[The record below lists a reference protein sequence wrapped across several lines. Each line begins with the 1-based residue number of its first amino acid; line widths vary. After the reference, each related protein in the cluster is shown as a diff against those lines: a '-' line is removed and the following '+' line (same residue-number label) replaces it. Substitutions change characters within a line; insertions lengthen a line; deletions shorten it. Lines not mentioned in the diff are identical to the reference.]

1 MSYGTLYLCATPI
14 GNLQDITLRVLD
26 TLKTVDLVACE
37 DTRKTLQL
45 LNHFSIS
52 KPVTSY
58 YEHNKMTKGDVII
71 QQLKEGKNIALVS
84 DAGMPGISDPGYDLV
99 QQCLAEGI
107 TFTVLPGAVAAI
119 TGLVLSGLPTDR
131 FAFEGFVPRQ
141 KKERQQFFLNLLHE
155 ERTMIFYESPHRLQD
170 TLETM
175 AEIFPDR
182 TMAAAR
188 ELTKKF
194 ETIMP
199 TTLEE
204 ALASDTAMKPRCPV
218 CSKPAVLEGAYVP
231 QCADKYISLAKC
243 RVHGNLLCRL
253 RFRVTDDGKKLMNL
267 SVAKAAPSN
276 CAYVRTK
283 RLQVAERVQR
293 YQQLHGK
300 APDPEEALLNADR
313 SSMPFED

>member
-26 TLKTVDLVACE
+26 TLRTVDLVACE

-58 YEHNKMTKGDVII
+58 YEHNKLTKGDVII

-99 QQCLAEGI
+99 QQCLTEGI
-107 TFTVLPGAVAAI
+107 AFTVLPGAVAAI

-131 FAFEGFVPRQ
+131 FAFEGFIPRQ

-170 TLETM
+170 TLKTM

-194 ETIMP
+194 EEIVRGTPSEILTHFETEGIRGEFVLLLHGAQP
-199 TTLEE
+199 AQPEE
-204 ALASDTAMKPRCPV
+204 RDLDWA
-218 CSKPAVLEGAYVP
+218 
-231 QCADKYISLAKC
+231 
-243 RVHGNLLCRL
+243 
-253 RFRVTDDGKKLMNL
+253 
-267 SVAKAAPSN
+267 
-276 CAYVRTK
+276 
-283 RLQVAERVQR
+283 VQR
-293 YQQLHGK
+293 TAQL
-300 APDPEEALLNADR
+300 EADGIPQKDAIKQAAKEAGLSKRDVYN
-313 SSMPFED
+313 FIVQNK

>member
-99 QQCLAEGI
+99 QQCLTEGI
-107 TFTVLPGAVAAI
+107 AFTVLPGAVAAI

-131 FAFEGFVPRQ
+131 FAFEGFIPRQ

-170 TLETM
+170 TLKTM

-194 ETIMP
+194 EEIVRGTPSELLTHFETEGIRGEFVLLLHGAQP
-199 TTLEE
+199 AQPEE
-204 ALASDTAMKPRCPV
+204 RDLDWA
-218 CSKPAVLEGAYVP
+218 
-231 QCADKYISLAKC
+231 
-243 RVHGNLLCRL
+243 
-253 RFRVTDDGKKLMNL
+253 
-267 SVAKAAPSN
+267 
-276 CAYVRTK
+276 
-283 RLQVAERVQR
+283 VQR
-293 YQQLHGK
+293 TAQL
-300 APDPEEALLNADR
+300 EADGIPQKDAIKQAAKEAGLSKRDVYN
-313 SSMPFED
+313 FIVQNK

>member
-58 YEHNKMTKGDVII
+58 YEHNKLIKGNVII

-194 ETIMP
+194 EEIVRGTPSEILTHFETEGIRGEFVLLLHGAQP
-199 TTLEE
+199 AQPEE
-204 ALASDTAMKPRCPV
+204 RDLDWA
-218 CSKPAVLEGAYVP
+218 
-231 QCADKYISLAKC
+231 
-243 RVHGNLLCRL
+243 
-253 RFRVTDDGKKLMNL
+253 
-267 SVAKAAPSN
+267 
-276 CAYVRTK
+276 
-283 RLQVAERVQR
+283 VQR
-293 YQQLHGK
+293 TAQL
-300 APDPEEALLNADR
+300 EADGIPQKDAIKQAAKEAGLSKRDVYN
-313 SSMPFED
+313 FIVQNK

>member
-99 QQCLAEGI
+99 QQCLTEGI
-107 TFTVLPGAVAAI
+107 AFTVLPGAVAAI

-170 TLETM
+170 TLKTM

-194 ETIMP
+194 EEIVRGTPSELLTHFETEGIRGEFVLLLHGAQP
-199 TTLEE
+199 AQPEE
-204 ALASDTAMKPRCPV
+204 RDLDWA
-218 CSKPAVLEGAYVP
+218 
-231 QCADKYISLAKC
+231 
-243 RVHGNLLCRL
+243 
-253 RFRVTDDGKKLMNL
+253 
-267 SVAKAAPSN
+267 
-276 CAYVRTK
+276 
-283 RLQVAERVQR
+283 VQR
-293 YQQLHGK
+293 TAQL
-300 APDPEEALLNADR
+300 EADGIPQKDAIKQAAKEAGLSKRDVYN
-313 SSMPFED
+313 FIVQNK